1 MKEKNNFNEYNLIL
15 SNLEKLRV
23 SLNIEMQEIDRYAEL
38 GTNAY
43 SRFINKKQSIKVEEL
58 ISISNK
64 IYNLEVVQILNPSLA
79 IPEITD
85 LPPIIVDL
93 IKERIGKLPR
103 TQQKRDIIQYCI
115 LILNQHFNVGDD
127 FTNSQIKR
135 YLTND
140 LELLFKNKSIEWSK
154 SVLSPFI
161 EYTDQTRKAK
171 TRAEKV
177 YKLIKA
183 IPIDMITDAKEA
195 VENSLK

>member
-1 MKEKNNFNEYNLIL
+1 MKQKNNFNEYNLVL

-23 SLNIEMQEIDRYAEL
+23 SLNIEMQEIDKYAEL

-43 SRFINKKQSIKVEEL
+43 SRFINKKQSIKVDEL

-85 LPPIIVDL
+85 LPPIILDL

-135 YLTND
+135 YLIND
-140 LELLFKNKSIEWSK
+140 LELFFKNKSIEWSK

-161 EYTDQTRKAK
+161 EYTGQTRKAK

-183 IPIDMITDAKEA
+183 IPIDMIKTAKESI
-195 VENSLK
+195 ENK